1 MINQFFG
8 SFRVIGKANR
18 IKSVKLLIILMLV
31 VLLELLSIGLIVP
44 ILSGLFNTEHN
55 LANFD
60 KIFIFSENF
69 FPGHNQVIIFA
80 LLFLFV
86 ITFKIILL
94 IYFDY
99 ITQKYCREINV
110 DICLKAYSY
119 FLYAPWE
126 EILSKDKKSLIID
139 NYVRWRVVD
148 PLLFLQTVRAVP
160 TAKTR
165 LDDIVYSE
173 LRQELGTH
181 DMVEIITENR
191 ELIMD
196 KVTIASNEETNKYG
210 IEVIDVRIRRVDLPR
225 ENESSIYARMEAER
239 KRQANK
245 FRSEGEEEA
254 QKIRAATDRDKTVIL
269 ANAYKEAQKI
279 RGEGEAKAL
288 DIYASSFS
296 KSPDFYEF
304 TRTLEAYEKVID
316 EKTMLVLPGDSK
328 LFKQLTK

>member
-1 MINQFFG
+1 MKKI
-8 SFRVIGKANR
+8 SIA
-18 IKSVKLLIILMLV
+18 IIA
-31 VLLELLSIGLIVP
+31 I
-44 ILSGLFNTEHN
+44 
-55 LANFD
+55 
-60 KIFIFSENF
+60 
-69 FPGHNQVIIFA
+69 
-80 LLFLFV
+80 LFLFGLSTIIIIDETEQIV
-86 ITFKIILL
+86 ILQFGKPVRTIKNPGLNWKLPAPFQTSNSFEKRLL
-94 IYFDY
+94 EYD
-99 ITQKYCREINV
+99 V
-110 DICLKAYSY
+110 
-119 FLYAPWE
+119 PPE

-139 NYVRWRVVD
+139 NYVRWKITD
-148 PLLFLQTVRAVP
+148 PLLFLQTVKAVP

-196 KVTIASNEETNKYG
+196 KVTRASNEETSKYG
-210 IEVIDVRIRRVDLPR
+210 IEVIDVRIRRVDLPQ
-225 ENESSIYARMEAER
+225 ENEASIYARMEAER

-269 ANAYKEAQKI
+269 AEAYKTSQQI

-296 KSPDFYEF
+296 KDPSFYEF
-304 TRTLEAYEKVID
+304 IRTLETYEKIID
-316 EKTMLVLPGDSK
+316 KKTTLVLPGDSK
-328 LFKQLTK
+328 LFKDLTQ